1 MTTSEVPERNHAPA
15 TVNRS
20 AQMDGS
26 KNPDRKS
33 AVALRDP
40 ADTVPVDTAQDGWL
54 DRALEDS
61 FPASD
66 PIARHVFS

>member
-1 MTTSEVPERNHAPA
+1 MN
-15 TVNRS
+15 
-20 AQMDGS
+20 GS
-26 KNPDRKS
+26 QDPDRNPAKER
-33 AVALRDP
+33 RDP
-40 ADTVPVDTAQDGWL
+40 ADAVEDSWL

>member
-1 MTTSEVPERNHAPA
+1 
-15 TVNRS
+15 
-20 AQMDGS
+20 MDS
-26 KNPDRKS
+26 NEHPDRHS

-40 ADTVPVDTAQDGWL
+40 AEAAEDSWL